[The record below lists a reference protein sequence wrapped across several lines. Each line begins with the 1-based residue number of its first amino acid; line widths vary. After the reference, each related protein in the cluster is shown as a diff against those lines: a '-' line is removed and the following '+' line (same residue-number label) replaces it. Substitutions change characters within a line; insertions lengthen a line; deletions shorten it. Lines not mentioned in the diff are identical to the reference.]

1 MGVVGMKNYILGVL
15 FSFLFMGCAHEHQI
29 NIGTISLTKYSTPV
43 LKNQEYYMSFTQE
56 YYDNKLYPLN
66 RYCHDKRN
74 YLVDDK
80 FSTETYLKVLN
91 ERTKQTRVGKYPI
104 WFLLND
110 DSSNIACVR
119 KSANFINAE
128 PFVVN
133 SSDNLSVKLLQ
144 KNEAETKVPVQEL
157 SILMDFVSLVVPRT
171 ANFLLKTNNIIK
183 DPIAQNY
190 LNIMDEA
197 FKHGDLDGTKSKDF
211 NTNTASVKVKLYV
224 PTKEGKQRELG
235 YILLKPKYR
244 TTLSTVMT
252 NNGVPNFKFVYN
264 SSDPQ
269 IEDLMQYE
277 LKKRHIRLQVVVDN
291 FRQVATEHLID
302 ALASLNTNL
311 KNRFTRFDR
320 ALILNL
326 ALRQSDFYRRF
337 SQSVR
342 DKDMATLQKYVTFLN
357 NKHNPLNYLTQELK
371 ATQCEYATL
380 ISSATQ
386 LIKDAT
392 ASTQQAHAEAQRVQN
407 ARLQEQIKMQGVEN
421 FFSPVANWKYLPQM
435 FTNEPEILK
444 TTGEKL
450 TFETLTKLYDR
461 EGNVSEYGCYVDLQ
475 ELITVQMTRQTQK
488 QGVTVQNY
496 LIHPSYTQGTQYDY
510 MAISVNK
517 TNQIDTIFY
526 KFSKEGN
533 SKIEKIL
540 IDSSNLFINKRRIKE
555 MIKGQRAYSCSENIR
570 RLF

>member
-1 MGVVGMKNYILGVL
+1 MKRYILGVV
-15 FSFLFMGCAHEHQI
+15 FSIFFVGCAHEHQI
-29 NIGTISLTKYSTPV
+29 NIGEISLTKHTTPV

-56 YYDNKLYPLN
+56 YYDNKLYPLSQ
-66 RYCHDKRN
+66 YCDDKRT

-91 ERTKQTRVGKYPI
+91 ERTKQSRVGKYPI

-110 DSSNIACVR
+110 DSSEIACVR

-133 SSDNLSVKLLQ
+133 SSDNLAVKLLQ
-144 KNEAETKVPVQEL
+144 KNEAERKVPVQEL

-190 LNIMDEA
+190 LNVMDEA
-197 FKHGDLDGTKSKDF
+197 FRHGDLDGTKSKDF
-211 NTNTASVKVKLYV
+211 KTNTASVKVKLYV
-224 PTKEGKQRELG
+224 PTKEGEKRELG

-252 NNGVPNFKFVYN
+252 NNGIPNFRFIYN

-277 LKKRHIRLQVVVDN
+277 LKKRHIKLQVVVDN

-326 ALRQSDFYRRF
+326 ALRQSDFYRHF

-342 DKDMATLQKYVTFLN
+342 NKDVATVQKYVTLLN
-357 NKHNPLNYLTQELK
+357 NKQNPLNYLTQELK
-371 ATQCEYATL
+371 VTQCEYATL
-380 ISSATQ
+380 LSRAIQ
-386 LIKDAT
+386 LIKEAT
-392 ASTQQAHAEAQRVQN
+392 ASTQQANVEAQRVQHERV
-407 ARLQEQIKMQGVEN
+407 AEQIKMQGVEN
-421 FFSPVANWKYLPQM
+421 FFRPVANWRYLPQM
-435 FTNEPEILK
+435 FTQEPKILK
-444 TTGEKL
+444 TTGDTLSLEKL
-450 TFETLTKLYDR
+450 TQLYDR
-461 EGNVSEYGCYVDLQ
+461 ERNVSDYGCYVDLQ
-475 ELITVQMTRQTQK
+475 KLITVQLNGQIQK

-496 LIHPSYTQGTQYDY
+496 LIHPNYTQGVNYDY

-517 TNQIDTIFY
+517 EHQTDVLFY
-526 KFSKEGN
+526 KFTKEES
-533 SKIEKIL
+533 SKIEKML
-540 IDSSNLFINKRRIKE
+540 IDSSNLFINKNRVREI
-555 MIKGQRAYSCSENIR
+555 IKGQRAYGCSENIR

>member
-1 MGVVGMKNYILGVL
+1 MKNYILGVL
-15 FSFLFMGCAHEHQI
+15 FSVLFIGCAHEHQI
-29 NIGTISLTKYSTPV
+29 NIGTISLIKYRTPV

-66 RYCHDKRN
+66 QYCDDKRT
-74 YLVDDK
+74 YLVDNK
-80 FSTETYLKVLN
+80 FSTETYLKILN

-133 SSDNLSVKLLQ
+133 RNDNLSVKLLQ
-144 KNEAETKVPVQEL
+144 KNETEKKVPVQEL

-190 LNIMDEA
+190 LNLMDEA

-224 PTKEGKQRELG
+224 PTKEGHQRELG

-244 TTLSTVMT
+244 STLSTVPT
-252 NNGVPNFKFVYN
+252 SNGIPNFKFVYN

-277 LKKRHIRLQVVVDN
+277 LKKRHIRLQAVVDN

-302 ALASLNTNL
+302 ALASLNSNL

-320 ALILNL
+320 ALILSL
-326 ALRQSDFYRRF
+326 ALRQSDFYRKF
-337 SQSVR
+337 AQSVR
-342 DKDMATLQKYVTFLN
+342 NRDIATLKKYVTFLKD
-357 NKHNPLNYLTQELK
+357 KHNPLNYLTQELQ

-380 ISSATQ
+380 LNRATQ
-386 LIKDAT
+386 IIKEAT
-392 ASTQQAHAEAQRVQN
+392 ASTQHANEEAQRAQN
-407 ARLQEQIKMQGVEN
+407 ARLQEQIKMQNVEN

-435 FTNEPEILK
+435 FTKNPEILK
-444 TTGEKL
+444 TTGERL
-450 TFETLTKLYDR
+450 SVEMLTKLYDR
-461 EGNVSEYGCYVDLQ
+461 EGNVSDYGCYVDLQ
-475 ELITVQMTRQTQK
+475 EPITVQMIRGLQK
-488 QGVTVQNY
+488 EGVTVQNY
-496 LIHPSYTQGTQYDY
+496 LIHPSYTQGVQYDY

-517 TNQIDTIFY
+517 KNQIDTIFY
-526 KFSKEGN
+526 KFSKKGDF
-533 SKIEKIL
+533 KIEKIL
-540 IDSSNLFINKRRIKE
+540 IDPSNLFINKRRIRE
-555 MIKGQRAYSCSENIR
+555 IIKGQRAYSCSENIR
-570 RLF
+570 SLF

>member
-1 MGVVGMKNYILGVL
+1 MKNYILGVV
-15 FSFLFMGCAHEHQI
+15 FSVFFVGCAHEHQI
-29 NIGTISLTKYSTPV
+29 NIGEISLIKHTTPV

-56 YYDNKLYPLN
+56 YYDNKLYPLSQ
-66 RYCHDKRN
+66 YCDDKRN

-110 DSSNIACVR
+110 DSLDIACVR

-133 SSDNLSVKLLQ
+133 SNDNLSVKLLQ
-144 KNEAETKVPVQEL
+144 KNEAERKVPVQEL

-197 FKHGDLDGTKSKDF
+197 FRHGDLDGTKSKDF
-211 NTNTASVKVKLYV
+211 NTNTSSVKVKLYV
-224 PTKEGKQRELG
+224 PSKKESKRELG

-244 TTLSTVMT
+244 STLSTVTT
-252 NNGVPNFKFVYN
+252 NNGIPNFRFIYN

-277 LKKRHIRLQVVVDN
+277 LKKRHVRLQVVVDN
-291 FRQVATEHLID
+291 FRQVATEHLIE

-311 KNRFTRFDR
+311 KNCFTRFDR

-326 ALRQSDFYRRF
+326 ALRQSDFYRKF

-342 DKDMATLQKYVTFLN
+342 NKDFVTLQKYMTFLN
-357 NKHNPLNYLTQELK
+357 NKHNPLNYLTQELNV
-371 ATQCEYATL
+371 TQCEYATL
-380 ISSATQ
+380 ITKAKQ
-386 LIKDAT
+386 LIEHTT
-392 ASTQQAHAEAQRVQN
+392 ASNLQAIAEAQRIKN
-407 ARLQEQIKMQGVEN
+407 ERSEEQVKMQGIEN
-421 FFSPVANWKYLPQM
+421 FFSPVSNWKYLPQM
-435 FTNEPEILK
+435 FTKELEIVK
-444 TTGEKL
+444 TTGEHL
-450 TFETLTKLYDR
+450 TLDMLTKLYDR
-461 EGNVSEYGCYVDLQ
+461 ESKVSDYGCYVDLQ
-475 ELITVQMTRQTQK
+475 KLITVQVNSRTQK

-496 LIHPSYTQGTQYDY
+496 LIHPNYTKGVQYDY

-517 TNQIDTIFY
+517 QSQIDTILY
-526 KFSKEGN
+526 KFSKKGN
-533 SKIEKIL
+533 LRIEKIL
-540 IDSSNLFINKRRIKE
+540 IDSSNLFINKSRIRE
-555 MIKGQRAYSCSENIR
+555 IIKGKRSYSCSENIR